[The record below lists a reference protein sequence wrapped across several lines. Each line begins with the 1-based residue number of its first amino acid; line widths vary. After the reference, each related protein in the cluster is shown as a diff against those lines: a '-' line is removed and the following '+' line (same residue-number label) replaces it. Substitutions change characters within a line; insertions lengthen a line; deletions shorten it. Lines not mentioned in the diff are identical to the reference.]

1 MPVLEARGPRGA
13 RPTGCWATWASP
25 NGATPRRCCCCPAA
39 AAARRAGPG
48 DGLPLPAALGIKDLL
63 ARRRRT
69 I

>member
-25 NGATPRRCCCCPAA
+25 NGATPR
-39 AAARRAGPG
+39 AGPG